1 MPYIWRC
8 QISYNGSGTFA
19 INSTGQP
26 VVAGTV
32 ISSTVFNSLTA
43 DLGTG
48 LSTAITK
55 DGQTTTTARILFAAG
70 ISSTLATDATSIST
84 GSILTLGGLGVTK
97 AAWIGG
103 LMNVAGAA
111 TFQSTIG
118 ITGALN
124 ATTINASGLVA
135 MAAAATVGTTLAV
148 TGTTTAAAI
157 NASGTVAMAGAAT
170 VGTTLGVTGASTLT
184 GNVSFR
190 TMTSTNLI
198 AHPLITLD
206 TSGTGQNLTLDVND
220 SGSLARVGPNSN
232 TQLDIIT
239 ANTARITIA
248 GTGAVT
254 IPGTLGVTGV
264 TTVGVASILSTVDIF
279 QASSASG
286 TKFTGA
292 FNNTHAT
299 TPNGIT
305 VNYSAADPNG
315 TANEFLYCNGVATLR
330 ASIRS
335 NGGIANFSAN
345 NVNLSDKREKTNFA
359 PAKSYLDVICAI
371 PVQTFNYIDQ
381 NMEDDPGLTLGVI
394 AQDVEAVAP
403 EMVMESNWGT
413 MDDPKMRLSIYQ
425 TDLQYALM
433 KALQELAADFQSYKS
448 SHP

>member
-1 MPYIWRC
+1 M
-8 QISYNGSGTFA
+8 SYNGSGTFV

-26 VVAGTV
+26 VITGTV
-32 ISSTVFNSLTA
+32 ISSSTFNSLTA

-55 DGQTTTTARILFAAG
+55 DGQTTTTAKIPFAFGISAAVASNFAAG
-70 ISSTLATDATSIST
+70 TVAAPSIYLSTDTGTGFYRIGANNNGYSVSGTKLLDFSS
-84 GSILTLGGLGVTK
+84 
-97 AAWIGG
+97 
-103 LMNVAGAA
+103 
-111 TFQSTIG
+111 
-118 ITGALN
+118 ALF
-124 ATTINASGLVA
+124 
-135 MAAAATVGTTLAV
+135 AV
-148 TGTTTAAAI
+148 T
-157 NASGTVAMAGAAT
+157 GAAT
-170 VGTTLGVTGASTLT
+170 VSTTLGVTGATTLSSTLGVT
-184 GNVSFR
+184 GVATFSANVTVDTTATRLKKAVASATTYSATVGSR
-190 TMTSTNLI
+190 DEVQLLNST
-198 AHPLITLD
+198 T
-206 TSGTGQNLTLDVND
+206 GT
-220 SGSLARVGPNSN
+220 N
-232 TQLDIIT
+232 TFTALQMGNT
-239 ANTARITIA
+239 ANMVLNLLSVQNAGGYGDFVIQQYGGAFLETFRITSA
-248 GTGAVT
+248 GVVT

-315 TANEFLYCNGVATLR
+315 TGSEFLYCVGNATLR

-433 KALQELAADFQSYKS
+433 KAIQELSAKVATLEAR
-448 SHP
+448 